1 MAKLYFSN
9 DKLVAIIVLL
19 SLLFIGFGC
28 AGPEAKTNAA
38 VDALQVPQEQTDTAG
53 FDQGMLWQVK
63 KANHAPSYVFG
74 TIHSEDA
81 RVTELAEAVVSA
93 FKQANVF
100 AMEVLLNE
108 QSGQDATA
116 AMFFT
121 DDRNLESV
129 AGKVLYQRSVTALA
143 SQGISQDQ
151 VFHMKPWAVFTLLSM
166 PKPKTGLFL
175 DVMLL
180 KSAKRLDMK
189 VMGLES
195 MKEQIAVFD
204 KMSEAF
210 QLVLLKDTLD
220 NYTNMGDLFEKMI
233 SLYLKGDLKE
243 IMQLNSNYMALTD
256 DEVAADFEQRLI
268 TDRNHRMVQRILPL
282 IDKDSTFVAVGA
294 LHLPGQHGIL
304 NLLQKQGYELKALH

>member
-1 MAKLYFSN
+1 M
-9 DKLVAIIVLL
+9 IGLL
-19 SLLFIGFGC
+19 SLLFVGLGC
-28 AGPEAKTNAA
+28 AGPEAKTHPA
-38 VDALQVPQEQTDTAG
+38 VDALPSSQVPTADTAG
-53 FDQGMLWQVK
+53 FDQGMLWRITK
-63 KANHAPSYVFG
+63 KNQAPSYLFG

-81 RVTELAEAVVSA
+81 RVTALAEAVVSA

-108 QSGQDATA
+108 QSGQEATA

-143 SQGISQDQ
+143 SQGIAQDQ
-151 VFHMKPWAVFTLLSM
+151 VFHMKPWAVLTLLSM

-180 KSAKRLDMK
+180 KSAQRLDMK

-195 MKEQIAVFD
+195 MQEQIAVFD
-204 KMSEAF
+204 QMNEAF

-220 NYTNMGDLFEKMI
+220 NYINMENLFEKMI
-233 SLYLKGDLKE
+233 SLYLKGDLKQ
-243 IMQLNSNYMALTD
+243 IMQLNNSYMALTD

-268 TDRNHRMVQRILPL
+268 TDRNHRMVQRLLPL
-282 IDKDSTFVAVGA
+282 IDKDSTFIAVGA
-294 LHLPGQHGIL
+294 LHLPGAHGIL
-304 NLLQKQGYELKALH
+304 NLLKKHGYELNALH